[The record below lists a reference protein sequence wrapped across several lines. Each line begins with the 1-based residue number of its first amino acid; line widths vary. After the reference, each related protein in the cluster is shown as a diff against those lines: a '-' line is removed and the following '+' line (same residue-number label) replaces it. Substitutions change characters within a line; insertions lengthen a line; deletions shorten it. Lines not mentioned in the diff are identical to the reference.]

1 MTVFR
6 LTMLPASEGDCL
18 VLSYGTSEAR
28 LSHVVV
34 DGGRKATWPSLKSTL
49 AAIGARGE
57 QVDLMVMSHIDA
69 DHIDGAYEMAAA
81 EDRPVPK
88 PPIWFNGY
96 DQLRRLDKPGALRP
110 AGLPVADE
118 YSKLLAKDSW
128 SVNSAFNG
136 GPVNV
141 EARPNAFE
149 FAGLK
154 ITLVSPTLPKLKRLW
169 KEWKDWR
176 DPSAKGASVLAK
188 RPMPAVLD
196 VEALDTTSK
205 PDGSVPNGSSIGFLA
220 EYGGRRVL
228 LAADAHPDDLLAALS
243 RLAGDDERLVIDLI
257 KLPHHGSR
265 ANVTK
270 SWLERVDCQRFAVST
285 NGAVFGHPDP
295 EAISRILSVD
305 PERPKTI
312 YFNYAGERT
321 TPWDDPALRARW
333 SYECV
338 FPKRAGEPLV
348 IDV

>member
-18 VLSYGTSEAR
+18 ILSYGNTDDR

-49 AAIGARGE
+49 TSINTRGE
-57 QVDLMVMSHIDA
+57 PITLMVMSHIDA

-81 EDRPVPK
+81 EDRPVPA

-96 DQLRRLDKPGALRP
+96 DQLRRLDKPGTLRP
-110 AGLPVADE
+110 AGLPVADA
-118 YSKLLAKDSW
+118 YSKLLARDGW
-128 SVNSAFNG
+128 SVNAAFDG
-136 GPVNV
+136 GLVNV
-141 EARPNAFE
+141 EARPDTFE

-154 ITLVSPTLPKLKRLW
+154 ITLLSPTLPKLKRLW
-169 KEWKDWR
+169 KEWNDWR
-176 DPSAKGASVLAK
+176 DPSAKGSAVLAK

-220 EYGGRRVL
+220 EFGGRRVL
-228 LAADAHPDDLLAALS
+228 LAADAHPDDLLASLS
-243 RLAGDDERLVIDLI
+243 RLAADEGPLAIDLI

-270 SWLERVDCQRFAVST
+270 SWLERVACQRFAVST

-295 EAISRILSVD
+295 EAISRILKVD
-305 PERPKTI
+305 PESQKTL

-321 TPWDDPALRARW
+321 TPWNDPALRARW
-333 SYECV
+333 RYDCV
-338 FPKRAGEPLV
+338 FPERAGDPLV
-348 IDV
+348 IDI